1 MSNRIVPYLQFLKD
15 AQGRNKLKVEFQ
27 PLKKTVENCLKGQY
41 GSNHIFSALPNL
53 GFRKSDEC

>member
-1 MSNRIVPYLQFLKD
+1 MPNRIVPYLKFLKD
-15 AQGRNKLKVEFQ
+15 AQGRNKIKVEFQ

-41 GSNHIFSALPNL
+41 GSNHIVFALPHL